1 LFLAGFTAV
10 FSSFFLHQ
18 EEKTS
23 QKKLRSKHIR
33 LFSAFAVSDAGA
45 YASSRLQS
53 FFNLFPITLQAQK
66 VRNQICYLRSPSG
79 SSFIIYVNFFTWEV
93 YILKEV
99 IFILISFNNFSHPVV
114 ITSAITQRLPTQRF
128 GIFQA
133 PPLLQNVER
142 GNSADKLQSR
152 NISIQN
158 NSNVAMELMVFF
170 CPDEPLH
177 SSGYASLRR
186 VMHV

>member
-1 LFLAGFTAV
+1 LLFD
-10 FSSFFLHQ
+10 H
-18 EEKTS
+18 
-23 QKKLRSKHIR
+23 
-33 LFSAFAVSDAGA
+33 
-45 YASSRLQS
+45 
-53 FFNLFPITLQAQK
+53 
-66 VRNQICYLRSPSG
+66 YLRSPSG
-79 SSFIIYVNFFTWEV
+79 SSFIIYVNFFSWEV

-99 IFILISFNNFSHPVV
+99 TFILISFNNFSQPVV
-114 ITSAITQRLPTQRF
+114 ITQRLPTQRF

-177 SSGYASLRR
+177 SSGYARLRR